1 MLFVQAD
8 PSPGKIR
15 WVESHTSRVSLW
27 RLAIVV
33 GAVLA
38 TGVLATGIESAQGR
52 AALAWGV
59 ILPAWAALLILRS
72 RAEGISL
79 LAAVPGSINRRSAW
93 VFVIGFGL
101 LVALLALP
109 RTLATTVA
117 WVLLL
122 VGSWAAIDELGGQRS

>member
-1 MLFVQAD
+1 M
-8 PSPGKIR
+8 
-15 WVESHTSRVSLW
+15 SRQTLW
-27 RLAIVV
+27 RLAIVA

-38 TGVLATGIESAQGR
+38 TAVLATGIESTQGR
-52 AALAWGV
+52 AAIAWGV
-59 ILPAWAALLILRS
+59 ILPAWAALVILRS

-93 VFVIGFGL
+93 VFVVGFGL

-117 WVLLL
+117 WVFLL
-122 VGSWAAIDELGGQRS
+122 VGSWAAIDELGGQGS